1 MTDEIEALKARR
13 AELER
18 EIESLESTRVA
29 LYMPGVTIV
38 PQEGLPEE
46 DANQQLARLRAAII
60 EIVATRGLGRRP
72 GILSAARPRVAEIG
86 HLFGLR
92 CCFRPRSQHH

>member
-60 EIVATRGLGRRP
+60 EIDTQLAALAAGRE
-72 GILSAARPRVAEIG
+72 S
-86 HLFGLR
+86 
-92 CCFRPRSQHH
+92 